1 MSNIS
6 SDSSKKKLN
15 KTWPLANVYGP
26 VQDEY
31 KDHFLCEL
39 ANMCANIKHP
49 LLMGGDFNI
58 LRCSDDKNKKF
69 VNNRFSELFNRIINM
84 YELRDLALH
93 GGKCTWSNNRA
104 DLTLE
109 KLDRVFISK
118 NWELDFPLCNIK
130 KIPRYVSDHN
140 PIVYSNDME
149 CNRTT

>member
-1 MSNIS
+1 
-6 SDSSKKKLN
+6 
-15 KTWPLANVYGP
+15 
-26 VQDEY
+26 
-31 KDHFLCEL
+31 
-39 ANMCANIKHP
+39 
-49 LLMGGDFNI
+49 MGGDFNI

-93 GGKCTWSNNRA
+93 GGKCTRSNNRA

-130 KIPRYVSDHN
+130 KIPRYVSDNN